1 MSSSAAVAVR
11 RCPEQALTPL
21 TVAREP
27 RPHSTANP
35 AWQDIESAAE
45 RDDQR
50 DRLILASNK
59 MEKSTDKL
67 REAYRTA
74 METETVGAQVMQD
87 LHEQR
92 QTLERSRGR
101 LSKAGAGL
109 ARTSRV
115 LKTMGRRAL
124 ANKLLLWFM
133 VAFLLLMI
141 IMLLYLELFGNS
153 NASAS
158 PPPPM
163 PEMVEDSR

>member
-1 MSSSAAVAVR
+1 
-11 RCPEQALTPL
+11 
-21 TVAREP
+21 
-27 RPHSTANP
+27 
-35 AWQDIESAAE
+35 
-45 RDDQR
+45 
-50 DRLILASNK
+50 

-74 METETVGAQVMQD
+74 MDTETVGAQVMQD

-133 VAFLLLMI
+133 IAFLLLMMM
-141 IMLLYLELFGNS
+141 MLIYLQLFGNS
-153 NASAS
+153 TASAS

>member
-1 MSSSAAVAVR
+1 
-11 RCPEQALTPL
+11 
-21 TVAREP
+21 
-27 RPHSTANP
+27 
-35 AWQDIESAAE
+35 
-45 RDDQR
+45 
-50 DRLILASNK
+50 

-92 QTLERSRGR
+92 QTLERSRSR
-101 LSKAGAGL
+101 LTKAGAGL

-141 IMLLYLELFGNS
+141 MMLLYLELYGNS

>member
-1 MSSSAAVAVR
+1 
-11 RCPEQALTPL
+11 
-21 TVAREP
+21 
-27 RPHSTANP
+27 
-35 AWQDIESAAE
+35 
-45 RDDQR
+45 
-50 DRLILASNK
+50 

-74 METETVGAQVMQD
+74 MDTETVGAQVMQD

-101 LSKAGAGL
+101 LSKAGTGL

-133 VAFLLLMI
+133 IAFLLLMMI
-141 IMLLYLELFGNS
+141 TDYDAANSGTDHAFLTWGWRVPFLLSVKS
-153 NASAS
+153 NCQPFDLLGQILDGTPLLDVHQAQMIDLAVC
-158 PPPPM
+158 PFQ
-163 PEMVEDSR
+163 RLA

>member
-1 MSSSAAVAVR
+1 
-11 RCPEQALTPL
+11 
-21 TVAREP
+21 
-27 RPHSTANP
+27 
-35 AWQDIESAAE
+35 
-45 RDDQR
+45 
-50 DRLILASNK
+50 

-74 METETVGAQVMQD
+74 MDTETVGAQVMQD

>member
-1 MSSSAAVAVR
+1 
-11 RCPEQALTPL
+11 
-21 TVAREP
+21 
-27 RPHSTANP
+27 
-35 AWQDIESAAE
+35 
-45 RDDQR
+45 
-50 DRLILASNK
+50 

-115 LKTMGRRAL
+115 LKSMGRRAL

-133 VAFLLLMI
+133 IAFLLLMI
-141 IMLLYLELFGNS
+141 MMLIYLELFGNS
-153 NASAS
+153 TASAS